1 MLYCLNIN
9 LTEKVTLGPVPWTVI
24 QTKISEI
31 FAIID
36 TGTTANFISKHV
48 VDKLHSN
55 NDNYDIQDLKN
66 NIKVNIANGSSVWVK
81 QIISLKCI
89 IKSEEVTIVSFIA
102 DLVKEKL
109 YSRRSLQRIIQRY
122 NNTNYFKKSYFTF
135 LF

>member
-9 LTEKVTLGPVPWTVI
+9 LTGKVTLGPVPWTVI

>member
-9 LTEKVTLGPVPWTVI
+9 LTGKVTLGPVPWTVI

-55 NDNYDIQDLKN
+55 NDNYDI
-66 NIKVNIANGSSVWVK
+66 
-81 QIISLKCI
+81 
-89 IKSEEVTIVSFIA
+89 
-102 DLVKEKL
+102 
-109 YSRRSLQRIIQRY
+109 
-122 NNTNYFKKSYFTF
+122 
-135 LF
+135 

>member
-1 MLYCLNIN
+1 MLYRLNIN
-9 LTEKVTLGPVPWTVI
+9 LTGKVTLGPVPWTVI

>member
-9 LTEKVTLGPVPWTVI
+9 LTGKVTLGPVPWTVI
-24 QTKISEI
+24 QTEISEI

-66 NIKVNIANGSSVWVK
+66 NIKVSIANGSSVWVK